1 MATKQ
6 VKFPYPTTGL
16 TNYIRFQNESGNYYD
31 DGDGTFKA
39 YAEANVVAMTEHV
52 DQKQL
57 YEWEGGGGGGAKVWP
72 DGLYYGY
79 IYQQVGGAPDDDND
93 QVIGEVLIPIVGDAE
108 VSHDILGGDLKLL
121 KALSS
126 KNNKMFDTS
135 YDGDGNLT
143 AATIRGYG
151 SKADLEG
158 DTNHIF
164 ELTLV
169 ATYSGAGLATT
180 HEMKDSS

>member
-16 TNYIRFQNESGNYYD
+16 TVYIRLQDSAGDYYD
-31 DGDGTFKA
+31 PGDGTYKA
-39 YAEANVVAMTEHV
+39 YDEAHVAVMTEHAS
-52 DQKQL
+52 QKQL
-57 YEWEGGGGGGAKVWP
+57 YEWEDDTFAWA

-79 IYQQVGGAPDDDND
+79 IYQQVGGSPDDDND
-93 QVIGEVLIPIVGDAE
+93 QVIGEVLIPILDDAE
-108 VSHDILGGDLKLL
+108 VSPDILGGDLKLL

-126 KNNKMFDTS
+126 KNNRMFDTS